1 MKIKPFEVE
10 EWMNAYETGAKYNIA
25 ETCVNS
31 VSIDELFELT
41 GADKQAFLSS
51 MCSQRLT
58 YGYIEGTPELKNGIC
73 KLYKTLTPEEIVTTH
88 GASGANHHIFYSLV
102 EPGDRVISIMPTYQQ
117 LYSIPE
123 SFGADLK
130 LLHLSE
136 KNGFLPDL
144 DELRALAVPGTKM
157 ICINNPNN
165 PTGALMTKDMLM
177 QIVEI
182 AKSVA
187 HTSCATRSTAT

>member
-1 MKIKPFEVE
+1 MSR
-10 EWMNAYETGAKYNIA
+10 ATA
-25 ETCVNS
+25 
-31 VSIDELFELT
+31 
-41 GADKQAFLSS
+41 LSAS
-51 MCSQRLT
+51 CRPISSC
-58 YGYIEGTPELKNGIC
+58 TP
-73 KLYKTLTPEEIVTTH
+73 
-88 GASGANHHIFYSLV
+88 S
-102 EPGDRVISIMPTYQQ
+102 
-117 LYSIPE
+117 E

-182 AKSVA
+182 AKSVGA
-187 HTSCATRSTAT
+187 YVMCDEVYRHLTQDDVWSESIVDLVRGRGISVSSMSKVFSLPEYASAG